1 MKIRPPKIIR
11 KFFSSLTWNFEC
23 KENAKN
29 VFITFDDGPTSDI
42 TYWILDTLDRYDA
55 KATFFCLG
63 KNVEQ
68 YNQQYQEMVKRGH
81 IVGNHTYSHM
91 RGWSV
96 STADYLEDIDLA
108 NDTIG
113 SNLFRPPYGRITI
126 QQINRVSER
135 YNIIMWDV
143 LSMDYSN
150 LISPKKCLRNVID
163 NIRGGSIVVFHDSAK
178 SEENM
183 KYVLP
188 LMLEYLK
195 DNGYSCKSI
204 IL

>member
-63 KNVEQ
+63 KNIEQ
-68 YNQQYQEMVKRGH
+68 YSQQYQEIVKKGH
-81 IVGNHTYSHM
+81 VVGNHTYSHM

-143 LSMDYSN
+143 LSMDYSK
-150 LISPKKCLRNVID
+150 LTSPKKCLRNVID
-163 NIRGGSIVVFHDSAK
+163 NVRGGSIVVFHDSIK

-188 LMLEYLK
+188 RMLEYLK